1 MQNDKNMPKF
11 LRSAVKKV
19 IGDHRKYQFCPE
31 CDTEISSQDINIEQG
46 MALCPE
52 CGTLS
57 QLSDLNYSSFL
68 NETVLNESR
77 KDIKITSKDNEVTI
91 KVSLFSFP
99 EFAGSMFFALFWNGI
114 VSVFVSLAAAAVYYQ
129 MFGPVPEW
137 FPTPGLKNGQ
147 PIMNDK
153 VMGVGET
160 AFLCLFLTPFVI
172 IGTGVA
178 FNALLRLCGSTTIT
192 LNNYESIVSTGALFL
207 GGLKNLTHKKYRKL
221 KQYQENFSRKGAIP
235 N

>member
-1 MQNDKNMPKF
+1 
-11 LRSAVKKV
+11 
-19 IGDHRKYQFCPE
+19 
-31 CDTEISSQDINIEQG
+31 
-46 MALCPE
+46 
-52 CGTLS
+52 
-57 QLSDLNYSSFL
+57 
-68 NETVLNESR
+68 
-77 KDIKITSKDNEVTI
+77 
-91 KVSLFSFP
+91 
-99 EFAGSMFFALFWNGI
+99 MFFALFWNGI

-192 LNNYESIVSTGALFL
+192 LNNYESIVSTGALFFRWS
-207 GGLKNLTHKKYRKL
+207 KKFDAQKV
-221 KQYQENFSRKGAIP
+221 QEVKTVSRKFQQEGRQSQLIEIVSKKSIKFGRFFSLQQKDWVLILMKLILLQKQFP
-235 N
+235 KGVNPPRWLK